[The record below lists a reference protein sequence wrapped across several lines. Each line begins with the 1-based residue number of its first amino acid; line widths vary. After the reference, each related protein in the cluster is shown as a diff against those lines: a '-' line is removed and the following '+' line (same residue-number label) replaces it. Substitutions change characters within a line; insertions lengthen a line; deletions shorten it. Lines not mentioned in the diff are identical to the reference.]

1 MSRSAKVTA
10 PFGDGVYTFQLDIAG
25 LEELDE
31 KCDAGPEEQY
41 HRINEGRWRVRDIR
55 EPIRIGLVRGG
66 TDPMRAL
73 ALVARYAAE
82 GYLADLKPLAMNIL
96 GAAILGSPEEDKD
109 IPPGEMKGE
118 TSGLSPEENS
128 ASQPTT
134 KSAPPSDIPPAKWA
148 NAPSGS

>member
-1 MSRSAKVTA
+1 MSRSAKVLA
-10 PFGDGVYTFQLDIAG
+10 PFGDGKYTFQLDIAG

-31 KCDAGPEEQY
+31 LCDVGPEEQY
-41 HRINEGRWRVRDIR
+41 TRIIEGRWRVKDIR

-73 ALVARYAAE
+73 ALVSRYAAA
-82 GYLADLKPLAMNIL
+82 GYLGGLKPLAMNIL

-109 IPPGEMKGE
+109 VPPGEMKGE
-118 TSGLSPEENS
+118 TSGLSPDESS

-134 KSAPPSDIPPAKWA
+134 KSAQPSATRRAKSGA
-148 NAPSGS
+148 APSGN

>member
-1 MSRSAKVTA
+1 MSRSAKVLA
-10 PFGDGVYTFQLDIAG
+10 PFGDGKYTFQLDIAG

-31 KCDAGPEEQY
+31 LCDAGPEEQY
-41 HRINEGRWRVRDIR
+41 HRINEGRWRVKDIR

-73 ALVARYAAE
+73 ALVSRYAAA
-82 GYLADLKPLAMNIL
+82 GYLGELKPLAMNIL

-109 IPPGEMKGE
+109 TPPGETKGE
-118 TSGLSPEENS
+118 ASGPSPEENS

-134 KSAPPSDIPPAKWA
+134 KSGPPSDTPPAKWA
-148 NAPSGS
+148 DAPSGN